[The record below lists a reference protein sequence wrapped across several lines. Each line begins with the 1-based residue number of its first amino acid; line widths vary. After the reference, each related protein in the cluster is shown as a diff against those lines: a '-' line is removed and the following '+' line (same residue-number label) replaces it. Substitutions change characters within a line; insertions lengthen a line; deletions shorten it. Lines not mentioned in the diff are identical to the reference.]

1 MGGIPPPMLSVSQIH
16 AQIKIL
22 EVWKAVN
29 VENHPNKVK
38 VIKHDQTD
46 RTSRGMT
53 KGLLQENITPKT
65 CIGDAVRLWNKAP
78 ETIRSAKSLAIAKK
92 VTKNYCKTLPI

>member
-1 MGGIPPPMLSVSQIH
+1 MRYIDGCRSVDHINCS
-16 AQIKIL
+16 L
-22 EVWKAVN
+22 VN
-29 VENHPNKVK
+29 
-38 VIKHDQTD
+38 VIKHDQSD

-53 KGLLQENITPKT
+53 KGLLQENSTPKT

-92 VTKNYCKTLPI
+92 MTKVYCKSLPI

>member
-1 MGGIPPPMLSVSQIH
+1 MLDRQNMLSVNQTH

-22 EVWKAVN
+22 EIWKAVN
-29 VENHPNKVK
+29 VENHPNQVN
-38 VIKHDQTD
+38 VIKHDQSD

-53 KGLLQENITPKT
+53 KGLLQENSTPKT

-92 VTKNYCKTLPI
+92 MTKVYCKSLPI